1 MIYWVVLLA
10 LMTGLQIIDKIIEK
24 DEIVEFYSI
33 DEKLLYSFYHR
44 VIVLSS
50 PVNVIIVGER
60 GGIDPLLIERFRRIF
75 EKDDEIF
82 IRRAFKVEDVKPT
95 IDAMGEGD
103 LIVVN
108 PYHHGKN
115 YTEIVGTIR
124 MKVFNERRTG
134 KKIFVFSNVDRR
146 TKGSIFGLHSAHSVI
161 ELKSTNRGFIAKIV
175 KSVITKEVEIP
186 YGFWDIYG
194 KYDDGLMKWLL

>member
-1 MIYWVVLLA
+1 MA
-10 LMTGLQIIDKIIEK
+10 LMTGFQIIDRIIEK

-33 DEKLLYSFYHR
+33 DERLLYNFYHR

-50 PVNVIIVGER
+50 PVNVIIIGER

-75 EKDDEIF
+75 EKSDEIF
-82 IRRAFKVEDVKPT
+82 IRRAFKVEDVRPT
-95 IDAMGEGD
+95 VEAMGKGD
-103 LIVVN
+103 LILIN

-115 YTEIVGTIR
+115 YTEIVGAIR
-124 MKVFNERRTG
+124 RKAFNREE
-134 KKIFVFSNVDRR
+134 KIFIFSNVDRR
-146 TKGSIFGLHSAHSVI
+146 VKGSTFGLHSANSVI
-161 ELKSTNRGFIAKIV
+161 ELKSTKRGFIAKIV
-175 KSVITKEVEIP
+175 KSVIAKEVEIP